1 MAATLK
7 RPEETMPS
15 LISRACGGSSSAVR
29 SDSRPGTAQ
38 ESPRATTL
46 RHPVERQLVERS
58 VDNTL
63 ARPASG

>member
-38 ESPRATTL
+38 ESPRASL